1 MINENQKRDLLEMLA
16 VSSHICNRKQ
26 HEIFEI
32 LGTNPEIE
40 IVVTKNLTTKSGQNF
55 TFDSLVSQL
64 SLDRVHM
71 TSRSAF
77 EEYKKNVENL
87 NSLAPQNNPALARL
101 FRPYR
106 EPDPDD
112 DFSLPLP
119 KMPPLDD
126 HQVQCIVKMQNEGM
140 AGMAEVFKKIPENS
154 KKMGLIVDKYKT
166 A

>member
-101 FRPYR
+101 QR
-106 EPDPDD
+106 EMGTDY

-119 KMPPLDD
+119 KMPPLND